1 MSEPKTQKTDVPVA
15 DFLASVEPEKRRLE
29 GERLHAI
36 FSDVTGDPGVMWGA
50 TMVGYGDMPYE
61 YASGKKGMWFPVGFS
76 PRKAKLSLYG
86 LKETSEQIALLED
99 LGPHTASMGC
109 VYANRLDALD
119 EDVLRRLI
127 ALGFSR
133 EDFRGVDYPGKH

>member
-1 MSEPKTQKTDVPVA
+1 MAELKTQKTDVPVA
-15 DFLASVEPEKRRLE
+15 EFLAGVEPEKRRIE

-36 FSDVTGDPGVMWGA
+36 FTEVTGDPGVMWGP
-50 TMVGYGDMPYE
+50 TMVGYGDME
-61 YASGKKGMWFPVGFS
+61 YTYVSGRTGNWFRVGFS

-86 LKETSEQIALLED
+86 LRETEEQQQLLESI
-99 LGPHTASMGC
+99 GPHTEGMGC

-127 ALGFSR
+127 ELGYAR
-133 EDFRGVDYPGKH
+133 KEFRGIDYPGKA